1 MISVQRRDLHRMG
14 DRPSV
19 QALASKQV
27 ATITLG
33 RGEGPA
39 FDDLL
44 AYFGLKRRRGRRQSH
59 PPTRCDVGVARLP
72 HAYVR

>member
-1 MISVQRRDLHRMG
+1 MTSVQRRDLHRMG

-19 QALASKQV
+19 QVLASKQV

-44 AYFGLKRRRGRRQSH
+44 AYFGSKRRRGRR
-59 PPTRCDVGVARLP
+59 
-72 HAYVR
+72 